1 VRTPAL
7 ATGGLLTALLCAT
20 GGAPPTGGGVH
31 ATASVPYRMIAT
43 PNAVDPPRRAAT
55 VLPTVET
62 DPSHGSGD
70 TADDMAIW
78 VHPSDP
84 SLSLVIGDDKDGGL
98 MVWGLDGKELQYVEG
113 TKYSNLDLRYNFPL
127 AGRFTNGTAHQAVA
141 LVGVGDES
149 GRRVD
154 FFKVNP
160 GTRRLEP
167 AGSIH
172 TANRLVPYGSCMYH
186 SAVNGK
192 YHYFVN
198 AKSGVVQQWQ
208 LHDGGGQVAGTLVR
222 TFDVGSQPEG
232 CVADDVLGHVY
243 IGEESVGIWK
253 YGAEPGAGN
262 ARTQVDKTGS
272 AGNLTADVEGLA
284 IAYAGQDGGY
294 LLASSQGN
302 STIVVYTREGTNT
315 FLGRFTVGASGAI
328 DGATDTDGIDVANVP
343 LGAAFPK
350 GLFVLHDGT
359 NSGASA
365 SNVKYVPW
373 ESIAIALGLV
383 VDTSYDPR
391 AIGR

>member
-7 ATGGLLTALLCAT
+7 ATGGLLTALLCASVGDVITADGVYTAGFAPGRYRT
-20 GGAPPTGGGVH
+20 GRLRP
-31 ATASVPYRMIAT
+31 
-43 PNAVDPPRRAAT
+43 PPRPPRGRTAT
-55 VLPTVET
+55 VVPTVET

-113 TKYSNLDLRYNFPL
+113 TKYSNVDLRYNFPL
-127 AGRFTNGTAHQAVA
+127 AGRFSSGTAHQAVA

-208 LHDGGGQVAGTLVR
+208 LHDGGSGQVAGTLVR

-232 CVADDVLGHVY
+232 CVADDVL
-243 IGEESVGIWK
+243 
-253 YGAEPGAGN
+253 A
-262 ARTQVDKTGS
+262 T
-272 AGNLTADVEGLA
+272 
-284 IAYAGQDGGY
+284 
-294 LLASSQGN
+294 
-302 STIVVYTREGTNT
+302 STW
-315 FLGRFTVGASGAI
+315 GR
-328 DGATDTDGIDVANVP
+328 
-343 LGAAFPK
+343 K
-350 GLFVLHDGT
+350 
-359 NSGASA
+359 ASA
-365 SNVKYVPW
+365 SGNTGPNPVP
-373 ESIAIALGLV
+373 ATPA
-383 VDTSYDPR
+383 R
-391 AIGR
+391 R